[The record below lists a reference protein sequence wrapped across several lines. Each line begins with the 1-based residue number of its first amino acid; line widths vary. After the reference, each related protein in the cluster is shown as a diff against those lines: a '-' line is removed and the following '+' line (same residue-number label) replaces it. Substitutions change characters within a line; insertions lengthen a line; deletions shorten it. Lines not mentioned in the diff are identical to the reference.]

1 VGAGGLSPDCLIL
14 FSWVSTV
21 LPLGVDW
28 MTSFFVLLS
37 SEQPEIPIPKLVN
50 RTPIIVAL
58 IIFRI
63 AIAFNLE
70 NHGGQ

>member
-1 VGAGGLSPDCLIL
+1 
-14 FSWVSTV
+14 
-21 LPLGVDW
+21 
-28 MTSFFVLLS
+28 MTSFFELLS